1 MVRLIRLA
9 RLHFLLAGL
18 ALFILGAS
26 WAILLGAPFSPLR
39 LLLGYLVFFPAHLSV
54 SYSND
59 YFDVAADRHSTPGLF
74 SGGSGILVNHPELR
88 KPAKWIALA
97 LIGCSLAMGI
107 LFAVIY
113 SAQLW
118 FLGYVLVG
126 NLLGWFYSAPPL
138 RLAYRGLGEL
148 ATTIIAGLLAPGMGY
163 LVARGYLDR
172 QWWLLALPLPLY
184 GLAFILSV
192 EIPDEE
198 ADRLGGKRTAV
209 VRWGR
214 RFAFTA
220 IGVLYFLATCYF
232 FSMAWLCSRTDPLDW
247 NVPGLLSLLPL
258 GAGIVGACTRPTQ
271 KQPAT
276 RMANAILITLMVF
289 VVLMDG
295 YLIGLAAHWLK
306 P

>member
-1 MVRLIRLA
+1 MPKLIRLA

-18 ALFILGAS
+18 ALFTLGAS
-26 WAILLGAPFSPLR
+26 WAVLWGAPFSPLR
-39 LLLGYLVFFPAHLSV
+39 LLLGYLVFFPAHLSI

-59 YFDVAADRHSTPGLF
+59 YFDVAADRHGAPGLF

-88 KPAKWIALA
+88 RPAKWIALA

-107 LFAVIY
+107 LFAIIY
-113 SAQLW
+113 SAPPW
-118 FLGYVLVG
+118 FLGYVVAG

-148 ATTIIAGLLAPGMGY
+148 ATTLGAGLLTPGMGH

-192 EIPDEE
+192 EIPDAE
-198 ADRLGGKRTAV
+198 ADLLGGKRTAV

-214 RFAFTA
+214 RVAFTT
-220 IGVLYFLATCYF
+220 IGVSYFLATCYF
-232 FSMAWLCSRTDPLDW
+232 FGLAWLRSRTDPLNW
-247 NVPGLLSLLPL
+247 HVPGLLSLLPL
-258 GAGIVGACTRPTQ
+258 GAGIVGACIRPTRR
-271 KQPAT
+271 QPAT
-276 RMANAILITLMVF
+276 RMANTILIVLMLF
-289 VVLMDG
+289 VVLMDV
-295 YLIGLAAHWLK
+295 YLIGLATRWIR